1 LDGLIF
7 GLVDNGIVLAGMY
20 LGVDIEGWV
29 SRKLGKDANPLL
41 GAVVGATSFNLI
53 SDAVAAS
60 LDPSMKGMG
69 MGIAVGCLIPM
80 MFIPFIERRKGRK
93 RREREKAEKS

>member
-7 GLVDNGIVLAGMY
+7 GLVDNGIVLIGMY

-29 SRKLGKDANPLL
+29 SRRLGKDSNPLL
-41 GAVVGATSFNLI
+41 GAIVGATSFNLI

-60 LDPSMKGMG
+60 LDPSMEGMG
-69 MGIAVGCLIPM
+69 LGIAVGCLIPM
-80 MFIPFIERRKGRK
+80 LFIPINERRKNRK
-93 RREREKAEKS
+93 KRERENSESW

>member
-1 LDGLIF
+1 MDGLIF

-80 MFIPFIERRKGRK
+80 LFIPFI
-93 RREREKAEKS
+93 A